1 MSRSN
6 QLRPQDAP
14 TTAAF
19 YLPQFHSI
27 PENDQWWG
35 EGFTEWTNVARATP
49 LFPGH
54 DQPRVSATP
63 FGEYDLL
70 NPRVLAWQV
79 EEAKAHDVDAF
90 VFYHYWFAGSRLLE
104 RPVELFLDS
113 DLDHSFAICWANEN
127 WTRRWDGKEKEV
139 LMGQTYGPDSFAE
152 VFESF
157 LPALRDRRY
166 LRRDG
171 AAVLL
176 VHRADHLPD
185 PRRFAAGWRRLA
197 REQGLGE
204 LWLVA
209 SETHAMTPEQLGF
222 DATAEFPPVG
232 DTTLQTALS
241 RLPRGTVRPFRG
253 RMCSYRA
260 LAEGY
265 MGRATPSFAR
275 HPTVIPRWD
284 NTARRRDAATL
295 YLGSTPQIYGTW
307 LAHARERERS
317 ERGSA
322 GIVFINAWNEWAEG
336 AYLEPD
342 ERWGHDYLRMTRW
355 GAAVDDS
362 TQPGT
367 GYTRGRP
374 NVSGLARGAARSA
387 LTVVQSLRKR
397 LGR

>member
-1 MSRSN
+1 MSE
-6 QLRPQDAP
+6 QLRSKPSDAP
-14 TTAAF
+14 VTAAF

-27 PENDQWWG
+27 PENDEWWG
-35 EGFTEWTNVARATP
+35 KGLTEWTNVARATP

-54 DQPRVSATP
+54 DQPQVSATP

-70 NPRVLAWQV
+70 DPRVMAWQV
-79 EEAKAHDVDAF
+79 DQARDHDVDAF
-90 VFYHYWFAGSRLLE
+90 VFYHYWFTGSRLLE
-104 RPVELFLDS
+104 KPVDQFLNS
-113 DLDHSFAICWANEN
+113 GLDHSFAICWANEN

-139 LMGQTYGPDSFAE
+139 LIGQEYRQDSPAA

-166 LRRDG
+166 LRRCG

-176 VHRADHLPD
+176 VHRADHLPN
-185 PRRFAAGWRRLA
+185 PQRFAAEWRRLA
-197 REQGLGE
+197 QEHGVGE

-209 SETHAMTPEQLGF
+209 SETHSMAPQQLGF

-232 DTTLQTALS
+232 DNNLRTALP
-241 RLPRGTVRPFRG
+241 RLPQGTVSGFRG
-253 RMCSYRA
+253 RMCSYSA
-260 LAEGY
+260 LADHY
-265 MGRATPSFAR
+265 MTRTPSSFVR

-284 NTARRRDAATL
+284 NTPRRRDAATL
-295 YLGSTPQIYGTW
+295 YLGSTPELYGTW

-317 ERGSA
+317 ERGSG

-342 ERWGHDYLRMTRW
+342 KRWGHDYLEMTRW
-355 GAAVDDS
+355 GAAVDDRARS
-362 TQPGT
+362 GV

-387 LTVVQSLRKR
+387 LTLVQSLRKR